1 MSITGNVVFSPAVT
15 KHDKTETQQMF
26 ESTSRMRENTEIQ
39 MGATKELRTKHTDNV
54 FLSSAQ

>member
-15 KHDKTETQQMF
+15 KHDKTEMQMF